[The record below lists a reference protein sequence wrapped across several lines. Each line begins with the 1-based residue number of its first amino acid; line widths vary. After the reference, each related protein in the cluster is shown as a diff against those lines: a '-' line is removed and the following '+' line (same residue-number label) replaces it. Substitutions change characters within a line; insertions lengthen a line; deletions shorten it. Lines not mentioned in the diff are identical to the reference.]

1 MMTGATAQLAFGV
14 LKLLATLASS
24 ASVIPG
30 GIFAPSLAVGA
41 GLGGNLA
48 AMLPGAPVQALI
60 VLGMAGYFAGVVQAP
75 ITAFVIVTEM
85 TGDHALVLP
94 VMLTALIGFA
104 VSRLVC
110 REGIYHALARN
121 HIAAAAPLPR

>member
-1 MMTGATAQLAFGV
+1 
-14 LKLLATLASS
+14 
-24 ASVIPG
+24 
-30 GIFAPSLAVGA
+30 
-41 GLGGNLA
+41 
-48 AMLPGAPVQALI
+48 
-60 VLGMAGYFAGVVQAP
+60 MAGYFAGVVQAP

-121 HIAAAAPLPR
+121 HIAAAAPLRRLPATPPD

>member
-1 MMTGATAQLAFGV
+1 M
-14 LKLLATLASS
+14 
-24 ASVIPG
+24 
-30 GIFAPSLAVGA
+30 
-41 GLGGNLA
+41 
-48 AMLPGAPVQALI
+48 
-60 VLGMAGYFAGVVQAP
+60 LGMAGYFAGVVQAP

-104 VSRLVC
+104 TSRLVC

-121 HIAAAAPLPR
+121 LVAAATPPR